1 MYKKVKLADRVR
13 VPPQELKGEVKDA
26 VKATIKND
34 YEGKLEKGVGLLLA
48 LLDIENVGEGTIVPG
63 DGAVYYK
70 TTFNMLAWEP
80 VMHEVLEGE
89 VSEIA
94 EFGAFIRIG
103 PIDGLVHISQVMDDY
118 VSYSKSGALIGKESG
133 RSLKKGDR
141 VRAKIV
147 AISLKSLETAKIG
160 MTMRQP
166 GLGKGDWLE
175 KEREEEKKPEGETE
189 EEE

>member
-1 MYKKVKLADRVR
+1 MYKKVKLRDRVR
-13 VPPQELKGEVKDA
+13 VPPDKLKDDVKGA
-26 VKATIKND
+26 IEATLGDD
-34 YEGKLEKGVGLLLA
+34 YEGRLEKKVGLLLA
-48 LLDIENVGEGTIVPG
+48 LLEVEEVGEGSLIPG
-63 DGAVYYK
+63 DGAVYYE
-70 TTFNMLAWEP
+70 TTFEMLAWEP
-80 VMHEVLEGE
+80 VMHEVVEGE

-118 VSYSKSGALIGKESG
+118 VSYSKDGALLGKESS

-166 GLGKGDWLE
+166 GLGKIKWLE
-175 KEREEEKKPEGETE
+175 QAREEEEEKE
-189 EEE
+189 EEEE